1 MFVHEQV
8 LSQENAVVEMGSKLC
23 SKFRKF
29 KRKVFFKKEKYDRLE
44 EADKP
49 EDFPSEIQSSVSKP
63 LTESHRPNEKSIVK
77 KEKSN
82 QQDDKELIKNEETH
96 EPTTFEDI
104 QSSIGNLVEQLK
116 KVSSARTAEKVTE
129 KAEIINNL
137 GAAYYKI
144 CDFQMSKK
152 YYEMYLKNIGKNSSP
167 ILLQRAHCNLG
178 CVYRRLGDFDQ
189 ADEHFQAG
197 LEISEQL
204 QDMKSKG
211 RLLNNMGNICEMR
224 KDFEG
229 AIYYHAQR
237 RRIAETM
244 GDWETEAKACASLG
258 NSYQIVGNLRA
269 SIVFYERVVI
279 WLKRKYSEYSL
290 YSCILY

>member
-1 MFVHEQV
+1 
-8 LSQENAVVEMGSKLC
+8 MGSKLC

-29 KRKVFFKKEKYDRLE
+29 KKKVFLKKEKYDRLE

-49 EDFPSEIQSSVSKP
+49 EDFPPEISSVTKP
-63 LTESHRPNEKSIVK
+63 LTESSRPTKRSIVK
-77 KEKSN
+77 KEKNN
-82 QQDDKELIKNEETH
+82 QRDDKELIKKEETH
-96 EPTTFEDI
+96 EPSTFEDI
-104 QSSIGNLVEQLK
+104 ESSIVNLLEQLK
-116 KVSSARTAEKVTE
+116 KVSSATRTADKVTE

-152 YYEMYLKNIGKNSSP
+152 YYEMYLKNLGKNASP
-167 ILLQRAHCNLG
+167 FLMQRAHCNIG

-189 ADEHFQAG
+189 AEEHFQEG

-237 RRIAETM
+237 RKIAETM

-258 NSYQIVGNLRA
+258 NSYQITGNLRA

-279 WLKRKYSEYSL
+279 WLKRKYIFEQKEGKRRSIVSSFSL
-290 YSCILY
+290 EDEQWV

>member
-1 MFVHEQV
+1 MSILFVDEQV
-8 LSQENAVVEMGSKLC
+8 LSQEEAVVKMGSKLC

-49 EDFPSEIQSSVSKP
+49 EDFPSEIQSSNYKP
-63 LTESHRPNEKSIVK
+63 LTESNRPNEKKSIK
-77 KEKSN
+77 KEQSSR
-82 QQDDKELIKNEETH
+82 QEDKELIKNEETND
-96 EPTTFEDI
+96 PTAIEDI
-104 QSSIGNLVEQLK
+104 EMSIGNLMEQLK
-116 KVSSARTAEKVTE
+116 RVSSARTADKVAE

-152 YYEMYLKNIGKNSSP
+152 YYEMYLRTIGKNASP

-178 CVYRRLGDFDQ
+178 CVYRRLGEFNQ
-189 ADEHFQAG
+189 AEEHFQAG

-224 KDFEG
+224 KDFDG
-229 AIYYHAQR
+229 AIYYHSQR
-237 RRIAETM
+237 RRVAETM

-258 NSYQIVGNLRA
+258 NSYQIIGNLRA

-279 WLKRKYSEYSL
+279 WLKRKYSKYSI
-290 YSCILY
+290 YS